1 MDSCAQLGI
10 AVLEKNMV
18 FVFWLCPIHRQFH
31 ASSEIDFI
39 ALSFIDNYFGA
50 GQFMIL
56 IDRFHCV
63 QI

>member
-1 MDSCAQLGI
+1 
-10 AVLEKNMV
+10 MV
-18 FVFWLCPIHRQFH
+18 FDFWLCPIHRQFH
-31 ASSEIDFI
+31 AFSEIDFI

>member
-1 MDSCAQLGI
+1 MDSCAQHGI
-10 AVLEKNMV
+10 AVFREKYGVLFLVVSNSPAV
-18 FVFWLCPIHRQFH
+18 PCL
-31 ASSEIDFI
+31 SDIDFI